1 MALIN
6 KISAVAEAVRER
18 SGYTGGMTLEEM
30 ATEIKAIPY
39 PVVEE
44 IEITENGTYSAPVGI
59 DGYSSIT
66 VEVAGGGLT
75 ASEGV
80 EF

>member
-6 KISAVAEAVRER
+6 KLSDIAEAVRER
-18 SGYTGGMTLEEM
+18 SGYTGGLTLEDM
-30 ATEIKAIPY
+30 AIEIKAIPY

-44 IEITENGTYSAPVGI
+44 IEIKQNGTFTPPVGI
-59 DGYSSIT
+59 DGYNSIK

-75 ASEGV
+75 PSEEV
-80 EF
+80 KF

>member
-6 KISAVAEAVRER
+6 KLKDLADATRER
-18 SGYTGGMTLEEM
+18 SGNNQSMTLEEM
-30 ATEIKAIPY
+30 ALEIKAIPY

-44 IEITENGTYSAPVGI
+44 IEIKQNGTFTPPVGI
-59 DGYSSIT
+59 DGYNSIK

-75 ASEGV
+75 PSEEV
-80 EF
+80 RF

>member
-6 KISAVAEAVRER
+6 KLSDIAEAVRER
-18 SGYTGGMTLEEM
+18 SGYTGGLTLEEM
-30 ATEIKAIPY
+30 AIEIKAIPY

-44 IEITENGTYSAPVGI
+44 IEIKQNGTFTPPVGI
-59 DGYSSIT
+59 DGYNSIK

-75 ASEGV
+75 PCEGV
-80 EF
+80 GF

>member
-1 MALIN
+1 MGLIE
-6 KISAVAEAVRER
+6 KLSAVANATRER
-18 SGYTGGMTLEEM
+18 SGYTGAMTLEDM

-59 DGYSSIT
+59 DGYSSIK

-75 ASEGV
+75 ACEGV
-80 EF
+80 GF

>member
-30 ATEIKAIPY
+30 VNEIKAIPY

-44 IEITENGTYSAPVGI
+44 IEIKQNGTFTPPVGI
-59 DGYSSIT
+59 DGYNSIK

-75 ASEGV
+75 PCEEVG
-80 EF
+80 F